1 MQMAERPLGGKVRM
15 TQNNMGIKSYGT
27 KEKNLK
33 QCKKR
38 QEHNPDGIKAPGAL
52 SNVYS
57 KTKHSHLPMDLIR
70 THKVIL

>member
-1 MQMAERPLGGKVRM
+1 MAERPLGGKVRM

-38 QEHNPDGIKAPGAL
+38 QEHNPDGIKAPGTL
-52 SNVYS
+52 SNVY
-57 KTKHSHLPMDLIR
+57 
-70 THKVIL
+70 